1 MGKAFDPNVAEMN
14 LRGVHLLYFLE
25 SKGQHN
31 VGLRNLLTLF
41 YITQSESSSFDT
53 PSTMMI
59 GLKQNCQ
66 NCTIYLEVMKSR
78 PVGQQVSAALSQQN

>member
-1 MGKAFDPNVAEMN
+1 MGKAFDPNVAEMK
-14 LRGVHLLYFLE
+14 LRGMHLLYFLE

-59 GLKQNCQ
+59 GLKQNC
-66 NCTIYLEVMKSR
+66 TIYLEVMKSR